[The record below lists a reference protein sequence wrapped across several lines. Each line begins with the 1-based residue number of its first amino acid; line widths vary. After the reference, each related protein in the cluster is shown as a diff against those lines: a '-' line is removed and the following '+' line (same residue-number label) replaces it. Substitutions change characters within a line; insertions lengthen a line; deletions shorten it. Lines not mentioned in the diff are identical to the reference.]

1 MIRNVTCF
9 HGKYADFQ
17 RQLFHYFLFQD
28 NINHVVLSLIYY
40 VPPTLHRHNRLLGA
54 PSLNDADDFDY
65 RNDFMNFMKDPKIQ
79 KQRMSDR
86 SLLIGGGSDPRLT
99 LLLDRVQFLDNA
111 LYKKFDFYPASNG
124 PIDYNTAF
132 ADVTVS
138 QSFFKGNNYPF
149 SRGEVVVSIKGC

>member
-124 PIDYNTAF
+124 PFDYITAF
-132 ADVTVS
+132 ADVTVTK
-138 QSFFKGNNYPF
+138 SFFKGNNYPF
-149 SRGEVVVSIKGC
+149 SRGDVVVSNKGC